1 MTRRIVSFRR
11 VGEHYRR
18 DDEVHRVRLFEP
30 SEMSAQLR
38 AAGFR
43 VRMARPTAA
52 TRCRRV
58 TRRSSPGNRRKARV
72 RGTKSSTRGIKGP
85 CRNYLR

>member
-43 VRMARPTAA
+43 VRTARAYGGYPLSEGHAA
-52 TRCRRV
+52 FV
-58 TRRSSPGNRRKARV
+58 ARKPA
-72 RGTKSSTRGIKGP
+72 
-85 CRNYLR
+85 